1 MKRRGLTLGWRKRS
15 EFDSRRCGVHL
26 LWGRSPEWGPSSLR
40 AGAAGGKGQFDVGAA
55 RARSSGVAAPVVVIR
70 ASLSGELG
78 SVATVAFCRSRRFRT
93 VETATVKRLFWLVES
108 GTQRF
113 FIDCRLPHE
122 NCRSCNSRLRHR
134 ADTATIWRI
143 VST

>member
-1 MKRRGLTLGWRKRS
+1 M
-15 EFDSRRCGVHL
+15 
-26 LWGRSPEWGPSSLR
+26 WGPSSLR

-55 RARSSGVAAPVVVIR
+55 RARSSGVAAPVVVMP
-70 ASLSGELG
+70 ASLSGELA
-78 SVATVAFCRSRRFRT
+78 SVATVAFSRSLPT
-93 VETATVKRLFWLVES
+93 VSHRGDCDRQTIALVGGG